1 MRISVGSDSDASLV
15 GPLMAPFRPS
25 KPVWCWLALL
35 SGVYLWP
42 DPTAWVLI
50 GLSTVGIVMA
60 FANDLAARQRAMKI
74 TETISTIDPPEP
86 PAARP
91 N

>member
-1 MRISVGSDSDASLV
+1 MRISTDSDTSLV
-15 GPLMAPFRPS
+15 ESLMAPFRPS
-25 KPVWCWLALL
+25 RPVWCWLALL

-42 DPTAWVLI
+42 DPLAWVLF
-50 GLSTVGIVMA
+50 GFSTVGAVMV
-60 FANDLAARQRAMKI
+60 FANDLVARQRAMKL

-86 PAARP
+86 PAVRP